1 MGDNEEWK
9 ENAIEQS
16 LKRIVDC
23 INDNIEEEP
32 RKSVIFEFYPTIEE
46 QDVRGTL
53 VSYPGILANSGT
65 VRVSTKQIDQLDK
78 MLNEKGLIDDFSKI
92 ARNARQNRSFGF
104 RSSEFIHKLLAEN
117 VDESSLIS
125 TAIDE
130 VLERPT
136 IWYATAY
143 FYGLTTGNFEFS
155 LDQLVLRGP
164 KDEDFP
170 IFQGLG
176 RDDSVYAGFSDDC
189 FEEPD
194 SVPIINRWEPV
205 HSIAKWDVSSI
216 PKKRDV
222 ENELRREVERILQ
235 ELRLIKADR
244 FMISKWSAFTETA
257 LTDPIS
263 ITESGMRSSQSTGF
277 DSITRFDEKDAEKF
291 NLIADAIIRRKIA
304 EEDLARRIARA
315 RSMYNL
321 SCERADVESILF
333 SVIGL
338 ETLYTDGNQ
347 ELRHKLAFRT
357 ATLLNKLWGDKGYEV
372 YERISAAYNIRSKF
386 VHGGALEKHRDA
398 IENIVQDLRE
408 YLRCSILIW
417 LGGVLSE
424 DTTSQDMRKKIDVSY
439 FKTEADSQVDDFL
452 STVFY

>member
-9 ENAIEQS
+9 VNAIEQS

-23 INDNIEEEP
+23 ANDNVEEEP
-32 RKSVIFEFYPTIEE
+32 HKYASYRFYAEIEE
-46 QDVRGTL
+46 QDVKGTF
-53 VSYPGILANSGT
+53 VSYPGYLTKTDTWS
-65 VRVSTKQIDQLDK
+65 VSKEQVDRLDK
-78 MLNEKGLIDDFSKI
+78 IINEKGLVDDFSKI
-92 ARNARQNRSFGF
+92 AKSARKNQSFEF
-104 RSSEFIHKLLAEN
+104 RSWRFIHELLAEN
-117 VDESSLIS
+117 VDKSSLIS
-125 TAIDE
+125 TAVDE
-130 VLERPT
+130 VLERPA
-136 IWYATAY
+136 IWYVTAY
-143 FYGLTTGNFEFS
+143 FYGLTTENSEFS
-155 LDQLVLRGP
+155 LDQLILRGP

-170 IFQGLG
+170 VFQGPR
-176 RDDSVYAGFSDDC
+176 RDDDIYAGFDSHYFKDPDDI
-189 FEEPD
+189 PR
-194 SVPIINRWEPV
+194 IRRWEPV

-222 ENELRREVERILQ
+222 ENKLRIEVEGILQ

-257 LTDPIS
+257 LTDPIF
-263 ITESGMRSSQSTGF
+263 ITESGTLSLQSTGF
-277 DSITRFDEKDAEKF
+277 DSVTRFDEKDAEKF
-291 NLIADAIIRRKIA
+291 NLIADAIIRKEIA
-304 EEDLARRIARA
+304 ERDLARRIVRA
-315 RSMYNL
+315 RSMYNF
-321 SCERADVESILF
+321 SCERTGIESILF

-386 VHGGALEKHRDA
+386 VHGEPLEKHENE
-398 IENIVQDLRE
+398 IENLIQDLRE

-417 LGGVLSE
+417 LGGVLRE
-424 DTTSQDMRKKIDVSY
+424 GTTSQDMRRNIDLSY
-439 FKTEADSQVDDFL
+439 FKTEADSQIDDFL